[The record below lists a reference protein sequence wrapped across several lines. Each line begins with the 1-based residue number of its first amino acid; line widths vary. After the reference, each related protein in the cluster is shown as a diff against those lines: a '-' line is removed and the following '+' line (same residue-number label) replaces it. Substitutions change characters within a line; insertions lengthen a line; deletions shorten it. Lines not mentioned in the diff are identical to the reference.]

1 MHDGKSIQG
10 METKQLLSFKKTTK
24 KGFSLVESILIEK
37 GHVV

>member
-1 MHDGKSIQG
+1 MHNGKSIQG
-10 METKQLLSFKKTTK
+10 MGTKQLLSFKKTIK